1 MEGSSGKRDRDA
13 DLEGISTWVISAA
26 WGADSLSRHS
36 AKNGNQCIFKLGTA
50 NLEEHQRLMAGGG
63 RQPWQ
68 RRRLRSIW
76 ICKRET
82 KIQQHRH

>member
-13 DLEGISTWVISAA
+13 DLEGISTWVMSAA

-50 NLEEHQRLMAGGG
+50 NLEEH
-63 RQPWQ
+63 
-68 RRRLRSIW
+68 
-76 ICKRET
+76 
-82 KIQQHRH
+82 